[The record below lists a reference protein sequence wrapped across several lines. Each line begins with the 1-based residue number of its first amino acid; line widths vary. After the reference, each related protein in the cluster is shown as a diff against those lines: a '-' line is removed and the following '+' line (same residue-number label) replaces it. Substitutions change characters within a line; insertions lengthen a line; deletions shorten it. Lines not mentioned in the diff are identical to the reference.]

1 MLRLIFS
8 LLLCWLPLSALEHI
22 ERYEIFVKQYQEEN
36 TLFLISRRFEL
47 AGVTFY
53 MSTNTQTLQT
63 KILSLDASKLTPLDE
78 NFSRTPFAKELLNA
92 TASYEKGGA
101 TKASAQHTKAIY
113 LTMDLCPSR
122 KKGYESEFIEHLT
135 KQNGK
140 TPIAIALSSA
150 WKKQHKQEF
159 EMLVNNP
166 LLEITWVN
174 HTHTH
179 FYDSSLPAR
188 ENFMLHTS
196 TDVKAEILG
205 VEKTLLEE
213 GITPSVFFRFPGL
226 IADEKLMKELS
237 ETYFLIPL
245 AANAWIAKNEPI
257 KEGSI
262 ILIHGNKNE
271 PQGIIMLEKKLP
283 EVLKTYTFHAI
294 QEAFIK

>member
-8 LLLCWLPLSALEHI
+8 LLLCWLPLSAIEHI
-22 ERYEIFVKQYQEEN
+22 KQYEIFTKQYQENE
-36 TLFLISRRFEL
+36 TLFLVSRRFEL
-47 AGVTFY
+47 AGATFY
-53 MSTNTQTLQT
+53 LTTNTQTLQT
-63 KILSLDASKLTPLDE
+63 KVLSLDASKLMPLDE
-78 NFSRTPFAKELLNA
+78 RFSKTPFAKQLFDA
-92 TASYEKGGA
+92 TALHGKGGA
-101 TKASAQHTKAIY
+101 THGTTQNDKAIY
-113 LTMDLCPSR
+113 LTMDLCPST
-122 KKGYESEFIEHLT
+122 KQGYESAFIEKLT

-150 WKKQHKQEF
+150 WKEHHKKEF
-159 EMLVNNP
+159 EALVKNP

-179 FYDSSLPAR
+179 FYDPKLPER
-188 ENFMLHTS
+188 QNFMLHQK

-205 VEKTLLEE
+205 LEKTLLEE

-226 IADEKLMKELS
+226 IADEKLMRELR

-245 AANAWIAKNEPI
+245 GANAWIAKNEPI
-257 KEGSI
+257 KKGSI

-271 PQGIIMLEKKLP
+271 PQGIAMMEKKLP
-283 EVLKTYTFHAI
+283 EVLKAYRFKPI

>member
-1 MLRLIFS
+1 MLRLFFS
-8 LLLCWLPLSALEHI
+8 MMLCWLPLSAIEHI
-22 ERYEIFVKQYQEEN
+22 EHYEIFTKQYQEN
-36 TLFLISRRFEL
+36 DTLFLVSRRFEL
-47 AGVTFY
+47 SGVTFY
-53 MSTNTQTLQT
+53 LTTNTQTLQT
-63 KILSLDASKLTPLDE
+63 KVLSFDASKFMPLDE
-78 NFSRTPFAKELLNA
+78 NFSKTPFAKQLSDA
-92 TASYEKGGA
+92 TALQGKGGA
-101 TKASAQHTKAIY
+101 THGTTQNDKAIY
-113 LTMDLCPSR
+113 LTMDLCPSA

-150 WKKQHKQEF
+150 WREHHTKEF
-159 EMLVNNP
+159 EALLKNP

-179 FYDSSLPAR
+179 FYDPKLVER
-188 ENFMLHTS
+188 QNFMLHVN

-226 IADEKLMKELS
+226 IADAKLMRELR

-245 AANAWIAKNEPI
+245 GANAWIAKNEPI
-257 KEGSI
+257 KTGSI

-271 PQGIIMLEKKLP
+271 PQGIAMMEKKLP
-283 EVLKTYTFHAI
+283 DVVKNYKFHAI
-294 QEAFIK
+294 KEAFVQ